1 MFFFYYTTIKN
12 SYVKTFYLQC
22 IESNEN
28 AEPYGP
34 YESLKLDNIFRTIQ
48 IETAI
53 LKDYTYSE
61 IYLWLKS
68 S

>member
-12 SYVKTFYLQC
+12 SSVKTFCLQC

-34 YESLKLDNIFRTIQ
+34 YEITWIR
-48 IETAI
+48 
-53 LKDYTYSE
+53 
-61 IYLWLKS
+61 
-68 S
+68 